1 MGEDIAKVIEVDDK
15 PIEAEIVKQQPQKVD
30 LNQIAIQQ
38 PQKVDLNQI
47 AIQQPQQANEPQA
60 EFIDETTGEVFTQQ
74 EVPQQQK
81 SPKTFCSFAY
91 STFLQRGI
99 KKSDLVGFCDFLK
112 VEANITNDDAL
123 TMLLEDTVLFN
134 DQKDAFYGVS

>member
-15 PIEAEIVKQQPQKVD
+15 PIEAEIVKQE
-30 LNQIAIQQ
+30 

-47 AIQQPQQANEPQA
+47 AIQQPQQANKSQA

-74 EVPQQQK
+74 EVMQPQEAPQQQK
-81 SPKTFCSFAY
+81 PPKLFWSYEY

-99 KKSDLVGFCDFLK
+99 KQSDLASFCDFLK
-112 VEANITNDDAL
+112 VEGNVTNESEL
-123 TMLLEDTVLFN
+123 TMLLDDLELFEAKKN
-134 DQKDAFYGVS
+134 AFYGVS